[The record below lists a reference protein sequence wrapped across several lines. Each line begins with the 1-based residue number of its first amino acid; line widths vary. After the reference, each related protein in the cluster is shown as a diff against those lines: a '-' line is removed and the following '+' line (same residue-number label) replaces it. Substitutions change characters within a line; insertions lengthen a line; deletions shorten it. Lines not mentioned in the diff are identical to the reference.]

1 MATSVDTRPFY
12 DGASDSRSLGSE
24 LVVALRDAI
33 ITGEIPQGSK
43 LSETKLAQ
51 QYKVSRGPLREAIRR
66 LEGMNLVHSRPQL
79 GSRVVEINEN
89 LINHIYH
96 AREAL
101 ECKAIA
107 LAARHMSSQ
116 EIDQLNRVMDN
127 QSRHLKQ
134 HTGDYLQAE
143 SDYEF
148 HELIIRGS
156 KNPVL
161 INLLLEE
168 IYSLIKMIRYQN
180 DWAKSRS
187 TAPVVEHRH
196 MMYAIEQRDSVLA
209 EISLRQHITRARKNI
224 QERIRKNKTAEA
236 DNRS

>member
-1 MATSVDTRPFY
+1 MASTSNTLSGQLAPN
-12 DGASDSRSLGSE
+12 GMGSLGSE
-24 LVVALRDAI
+24 LVLTLRDAI
-33 ITGEIPQGSK
+33 ITGELPQGSR
-43 LSETKLAQ
+43 LSEKKLAE
-51 QYKVSRGPLREAIRR
+51 QYQVSRGPLREAIRR

-79 GSRVVEINEN
+79 GSRVVEINEQ

-96 AREAL
+96 TREAL

-168 IYSLIKMIRYQN
+168 IYNLIKMIRYQN
-180 DWAKSRS
+180 DWANTKSTS
-187 TAPVVEHRH
+187 PVVEHRQ
-196 MMYAIEQRDSVLA
+196 MIYAIEQRDSILA
-209 EISLRQHITRARKNI
+209 EITLRQHIMRARQTI
-224 QERIRKNKTAEA
+224 QDRIRKNSQTQS
-236 DNRS
+236 NQSN